1 MARRSEGA
9 ERGDAGQ
16 AMNDVRGS
24 ATGIERVVPY
34 VLVFCVAA
42 FLLYRAEHFE
52 FTASIDQV
60 GPDSWPKLILY
71 MIMATS
77 VFEGVRRLLTARSA
91 RSGPAIVPVTE
102 SPFERERADMRVVLT
117 CVAASLVYLALFE
130 IVGFFVDTLFFVM
143 ALIWIGRFRHFW
155 TALAI
160 STVTT
165 LLFMLVFM
173 RVIFVALPI
182 GVGPF
187 EWLST
192 SLMRLLGVH

>member
-1 MARRSEGA
+1 
-9 ERGDAGQ
+9 
-16 AMNDVRGS
+16 MNDVRGS

-52 FTASIDQV
+52 FVASGDQV

-77 VFEGVRRLLTARSA
+77 AFEGIRRLLTARNA
-91 RSGPAIVPVTE
+91 QSGSPIVPVTE
-102 SPFERERADMRVVLT
+102 SPFEREQADMRIVLT

-130 IVGFFVDTLFFVM
+130 IVGFFVDTLVFVM
-143 ALIWIGRFRHFW
+143 ALIWIGRFRRFW
-155 TALAI
+155 TALVI
-160 STVTT
+160 SLVTT

-187 EWLST
+187 QLIST

>member
-1 MARRSEGA
+1 MLAVL
-9 ERGDAGQ
+9 RGG
-16 AMNDVRGS
+16 
-24 ATGIERVVPY
+24 VPA
-34 VLVFCVAA
+34 VP
-42 FLLYRAEHFE
+42 REHFE

-77 VFEGVRRLLTARSA
+77 AFEGIRRLLTARSA
-91 RSGPAIVPVTE
+91 QPGPAIVPVTK

-143 ALIWIGRFRHFW
+143 ALIWIGRFRRFW

>member
-1 MARRSEGA
+1 MSE
-9 ERGDAGQ
+9 
-16 AMNDVRGS
+16 VRGT
-24 ATGIERVVPY
+24 ATGVERVVPY
-34 VLVFCVAA
+34 ALVFAVAA
-42 FLLYRAEHFE
+42 FLLYRAGHFE
-52 FTASIDQV
+52 FTAAADQI

-77 VFEGVRRLLTARSA
+77 AFEGIRRLVTG
-91 RSGPAIVPVTE
+91 RSGQSGPSVVPVTE

-117 CVAASLVYLALFE
+117 AVAASLVYLALFE
-130 IVGFFVDTLFFVM
+130 IVGFFCDTVVFIL
-143 ALIWIGRFRHFW
+143 ALVWIGRFRRFW

-160 STVTT
+160 SIVAT

-173 RVIFVALPI
+173 RVIFVALPLGI
-182 GVGPF
+182 GPF

>member
-1 MARRSEGA
+1 VS
-9 ERGDAGQ
+9 
-16 AMNDVRGS
+16 DVRGA

-34 VLVFCVAA
+34 ALVFAVAA

-52 FTASIDQV
+52 FTAAADQI

-77 VFEGVRRLLTARSA
+77 AFEGVRRLLTARSVQ
-91 RSGPAIVPVTE
+91 SGPVVAPIVE
-102 SPFERERADMRVVLT
+102 SPFEREHADMRVVLA

-130 IVGFFVDTLFFVM
+130 VVGFFFDTLVFVM
-143 ALIWIGRFRHFW
+143 ALIWIGRFRRFW

-160 STVTT
+160 SGVTT

-182 GVGPF
+182 GIGPF

>member
-1 MARRSEGA
+1 VS
-9 ERGDAGQ
+9 
-16 AMNDVRGS
+16 DVRGV
-24 ATGIERVVPY
+24 AMGVERVVPY
-34 VLVFCVAA
+34 ALVFAVAA

-52 FTASIDQV
+52 FTAAADQI

-77 VFEGVRRLLTARSA
+77 AFEGVRRLLTARSTP
-91 RSGPAIVPVTE
+91 SGPAVVPIVE
-102 SPFERERADMRVVLT
+102 SPFEREHADMRVVLA

-130 IVGFFVDTLFFVM
+130 VVGFFFDTLVFVM
-143 ALIWIGRFRHFW
+143 ALIWIGRFRRFW
-155 TALAI
+155 IALAI
-160 STVTT
+160 SVVTT

-182 GVGPF
+182 GIGPF

>member
-1 MARRSEGA
+1 MS
-9 ERGDAGQ
+9 
-16 AMNDVRGS
+16 DVRGS
-24 ATGIERVVPY
+24 GAERVAPY
-34 VLVFCVAA
+34 ALVFGVAA

-52 FTASIDQV
+52 FVASADRI
-60 GPDSWPKLILY
+60 GPDSWPKLVLY

-77 VFEGVRRLLTARSA
+77 AFEGARRLLTARGAGFAS
-91 RSGPAIVPVTE
+91 SVVPVTE
-102 SPFERERADMRVVLT
+102 SPFERERADMRIVLT
-117 CVAASLVYLALFE
+117 CVAASLVYLTLFE
-130 IVGFFVDTLFFVM
+130 IVGFFVDTLFFVL

-160 STVTT
+160 STLTT

-182 GVGPF
+182 GIGPF

-192 SLMRLLGVH
+192 GLMRLLGVH

>member
-1 MARRSEGA
+1 
-9 ERGDAGQ
+9 
-16 AMNDVRGS
+16 MNDVRGS

-77 VFEGVRRLLTARSA
+77 AFEGVRRLLTARSA